1 MAVRDKFTSQKHASQ
16 KRKSETQSNDEEHP
30 SKRKKKDF
38 RKQKDDGN
46 RRHKLEE
53 AKEST
58 SNHTSEDA
66 PIAQN
71 LAEHEPANE
80 QAGVESANDV
90 KPSFYTDKCTAFI
103 SNLSPQVS

>member
-30 SKRKKKDF
+30 SKRKKDF

-46 RRHKLEE
+46 RRHKMEE

-103 SNLSPQVS
+103 SNISPQVS